1 MQLAFCYINTSFV
14 CIVWY
19 SNIKQGF
26 YNEAINITPKSKKKG
41 KNKNKYVRR
50 KIKIN
55 KRERDDLSKNKL
67 SNMGIKFFLG
77 MILFHIFC

>member
-1 MQLAFCYINTSFV
+1 MS
-14 CIVWY
+14 
-19 SNIKQGF
+19 
-26 YNEAINITPKSKKKG
+26 EE
-41 KNKNKYVRR
+41 

-55 KRERDDLSKNKL
+55 KRERDDLSKDKL